1 MLSNYIS
8 CLPVSDFQQQSD
20 SFFNQKMCT
29 SIVIL
34 LTHAPIKRLRRT
46 LIEHPNFTLEV
57 TQWPIHNHIFL
68 LLLKSFQ
75 HVIIKLFAEFFSF
88 NLQPRSPCIKTALS
102 MQPLLVKS
110 RNEVLLEASR
120 CKKKKSLFPPL
131 HSTFLMTV

>member
-1 MLSNYIS
+1 MSTLTAEIYHKCLYHYIHSNWKKKKCTDMLSNYIS

-102 MQPLLVKS
+102 M
-110 RNEVLLEASR
+110 
-120 CKKKKSLFPPL
+120 
-131 HSTFLMTV
+131 